1 MKNKS
6 MIIGIV
12 VILLIAA
19 GVTIPKFIGGRNE
32 SVSEQITITH
42 VSGDTLVNTNP
53 KRVVVFDY
61 GILDSLDALEIE
73 GIVGVVQD
81 GLPGYLS
88 KYAGEEYSAIGTLK
102 EPDMEKIFELTPDLI
117 IITGRQAD
125 YYEELNKIAP
135 TINLAMDTSDYLGSF
150 KSNMN
155 TLAQIFGKE
164 KEVTTKVE
172 EIENRVY
179 QMIPA
184 NMELFFDNRVYGNPK
199 GGVSLSN
206 GLVAFE
212 VVLITHDFIGDFSAE
227 NNVVI
232 SQGSTSFSVETI
244 TNDYQEEV
252 ELQSTA
258 YQSGGNVVIETVEI
272 KMRGDFNGT

>member
-1 MKNKS
+1 MSNLS
-6 MIIGIV
+6 N
-12 VILLIAA
+12 LL
-19 GVTIPKFIGGRNE
+19 PKWYENVLE
-32 SVSEQITITH
+32 MQVLMETQQE
-42 VSGDTLVNTNP
+42 
-53 KRVVVFDY
+53 
-61 GILDSLDALEIE
+61 SLDELRNLVKKTRDNQFVATADEATIAVYEKMLKINKKIDDDLELRRFRVLNRLAVRSPYTE
-73 GIVGVVQD
+73 NQLD
-81 GLPGYLS
+81 ELLS
-88 KYAGEEYSAIGTLK
+88 
-102 EPDMEKIFELTPDLI
+102 
-117 IITGRQAD
+117 
-125 YYEELNKIAP
+125 
-135 TINLAMDTSDYLGSF
+135 
-150 KSNMN
+150 
-155 TLAQIFGKE
+155 IFGDKYSLDIDYNAYKINIESNFE
-164 KEVTTKVE
+164 KYGQVE

-252 ELQSTA
+252 ESQSTA